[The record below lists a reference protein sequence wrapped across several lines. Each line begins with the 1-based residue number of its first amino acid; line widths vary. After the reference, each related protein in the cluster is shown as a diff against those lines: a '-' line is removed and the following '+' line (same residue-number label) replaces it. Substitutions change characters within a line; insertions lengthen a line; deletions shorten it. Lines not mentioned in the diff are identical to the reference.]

1 MGRSAALEM
10 DHRFTAEADGPPV
23 DTTLLELVQTLGEL
37 TDDDR
42 EVVEA
47 VLALLRDGRVRL
59 TGNFANQRLA
69 LA

>member
-1 MGRSAALEM
+1 MGRSATLEM
-10 DHRFTAEADGPPV
+10 DPGFAAKADGSPIE
-23 DTTLLELVQTLGEL
+23 TTLLELVQTLGEL

-42 EVVEA
+42 EIVEA

>member
-1 MGRSAALEM
+1 MGR
-10 DHRFTAEADGPPV
+10 TATRRKDAGFAGEQPV
-23 DTTLLELVQTLGEL
+23 ETTLLELVQTLGEL

-42 EVVEA
+42 EVVDT
-47 VLALLRDGRVRL
+47 VLELLRDGRVRL